1 MQKRVG
7 CRLRK
12 LKKSVAGLGGK
23 GKLTDA
29 FIDRLQNYY
38 GIAIRSNVGNLE
50 AMRRA
55 VIAVL
60 FHCASTEDN
69 PMHGQCPPGD
79 ESWCKYQKHLAL
91 GSVDKFKAG
100 PGLPRDVLN
109 KVKPTYME
117 LCSASLLEKCLHG
130 KTQNA
135 NESFNGVLWQR
146 VPKNNFVG
154 LDTFRC
160 GAWDAV
166 VQFNEGFHGL
176 LVVFKVLGVDPGVHT
191 AAGYAVL
198 DLDRKQDASR
208 LSTPSAK
215 LKRKLRRACRKKKND
230 KNEEAEG
237 LVYQRG
243 EF

>member
-1 MQKRVG
+1 M
-7 CRLRK
+7 
-12 LKKSVAGLGGK
+12 
-23 GKLTDA
+23 
-29 FIDRLQNYY
+29 
-38 GIAIRSNVGNLE
+38 
-50 AMRRA
+50 
-55 VIAVL
+55 
-60 FHCASTEDN
+60 
-69 PMHGQCPPGD
+69 
-79 ESWCKYQKHLAL
+79 
-91 GSVDKFKAG
+91 DKFKAR
-100 PGLPRDVLN
+100 PGLPKDVLN

-135 NESFNGVLWQR
+135 NESFNGVLWKR

-176 LVVFKVLGVDPGVHT
+176 LRVFKVLGVDPGVHT
-191 AAGYAVL
+191 TAGYAVL

-215 LKRKLRRACRKKKND
+215 LKRKLRRACRKRRMTRMRKQKGWCTSAGSFD
-230 KNEEAEG
+230 S
-237 LVYQRG
+237 RG
-243 EF
+243 CVGVVVAMLNTFYL